1 MDKTQ
6 KQKRQNKARHTS
18 ILESLKDIG
27 SSSAKSL
34 KKDVVGATSQEFINQ
49 LFGRKYE
56 KRRSGDISPG
66 ESLEFDEILS
76 GRHEETLKLRKQIAL
91 ERRLSEEEKRRIEE
105 KSNELKLQL
114 NAIMQEM
121 AVLSQSTQELAEE
134 TQIAAMQAPVEPG
147 VYHLIFFEKLL
158 EFIRSFRKKTEEAKI
173 WLQASNNRAQKKN
186 FWARY
191 KKHGGKFLLS
201 PDHYLT
207 RSSG

>member
-1 MDKTQ
+1 M
-6 KQKRQNKARHTS
+6 
-18 ILESLKDIG
+18 
-27 SSSAKSL
+27 
-34 KKDVVGATSQEFINQ
+34 
-49 LFGRKYE
+49 
-56 KRRSGDISPG
+56 
-66 ESLEFDEILS
+66 
-76 GRHEETLKLRKQIAL
+76 
-91 ERRLSEEEKRRIEE
+91 SEEEKRRIEE

-121 AVLSQSTQELAEE
+121 AVLSQSTQELAKE